1 MPPRVTRPEANAEV
15 FKAPLPRQ
23 NRKVLPTLTL
33 DRFDQQ
39 VLGGQLWLPACS
51 SLAPPPTSIPLEFD
65 GVEEY
70 VSVMEPLVLAEARES
85 LRGEWAE
92 ACASGAAL
100 SVTVAGL
107 EHLEGGWAR
116 LRLAPHG
123 PVAADKLRYA
133 ATPGRVAVLSSEEP
147 PRSGALAWAARGP
160 PDPPAPESGSAGGL
174 GPRSGGDAGH
184 HDDGSPGAQEDARS
198 SESCGSC
205 DAPPGKRARRSPS
218 APPAGVHMVAGTVSQ
233 GRGGSEVEVRVHA
246 ACESHARGA
255 APGPCSAALR
265 ALEAG
270 GPRRVWW
277 LVTGRPLVSQR
288 REFDAVHRA
297 VSMSS
302 ALLPYVLRPSLLQ
315 VPARAYADQELRQR
329 LWPPAART
337 PAFIRHL
344 QQQYDYSQLVAI
356 EMAACHLGGGGPDA
370 HGTVAAPPLPFTLI
384 QGPPGTGKTH
394 TVKGVLNVW
403 HLVAYQAYFDGLIA
417 AALPGT
423 APTAPRPAPASCLNN
438 AGSNLVEAL
447 STDLLSGLGAAVV
460 KTRPRILVCT
470 PSNAA
475 CDELLARVMA
485 QGFCDGS
492 GGRYSPNVVR
502 VGADVDG
509 VISPAVRGRSIG
521 RLVDQHRT
529 MIQSDWQRRFA
540 DASRRRQHAGREI
553 ELLEAALTRCA
564 DEAERMELAKR
575 LIDRYQV
582 RLRFSQD
589 LERLEA
595 ARTLVWGAREEWR
608 VREAEQAIET
618 SLLLEAEMVFTTLSS
633 TQRKIFQ
640 LAAAQV
646 PFRTVLIDEAGQAS
660 EIAALQPLG
669 FGAERVVL
677 VGDPQQ
683 LPATILSELG
693 REMEMERSLFER
705 LQRCGAPVSMLSVQ
719 YRMHPAIRQFP
730 SAYFYNNKLE
740 DAASVLERPD
750 EPYYA
755 HPLMKPYVVFD
766 VARGQEQRARAA
778 TGSVSNLIEA
788 ELAAALF
795 HELRAFLITTA
806 KENPG
811 EIRGPTSVGVIT
823 PYREQRA
830 LLRKVFQDV
839 VGKVAAAEVMIE
851 TVDSFQGKQLDV
863 VIFSCV
869 RAGSGG
875 GLGFITDVRRLNV
888 AITRAKRAMWILGAV
903 GKLRADAAWGALIRD
918 AEARGVVI
926 QDADANSL
934 FPDMEYWQRKAAGT
948 PAPQDQ
954 APTAHPAG
962 PCLPRQFPAIPS
974 RR

>member
-133 ATPGRVAVLSSEEP
+133 ATPGRVA
-147 PRSGALAWAARGP
+147 
-160 PDPPAPESGSAGGL
+160 
-174 GPRSGGDAGH
+174 
-184 HDDGSPGAQEDARS
+184 
-198 SESCGSC
+198 
-205 DAPPGKRARRSPS
+205 
-218 APPAGVHMVAGTVSQ
+218 
-233 GRGGSEVEVRVHA
+233 
-246 ACESHARGA
+246 
-255 APGPCSAALR
+255 
-265 ALEAG
+265 
-270 GPRRVWW
+270 
-277 LVTGRPLVSQR
+277 
-288 REFDAVHRA
+288 
-297 VSMSS
+297 
-302 ALLPYVLRPSLLQ
+302 
-315 VPARAYADQELRQR
+315 ELRQR

-564 DEAERMELAKR
+564 DEAERMELAKARTRGGAGGRGQGASGDVLR